1 MNPFSGSSW
10 IWLKEGQ
17 FIDQY
22 AEFTQDFDYD
32 GKSTVLYLSVDTD
45 YALFLNGEFVC
56 SNQYG
61 DFEHYKAYD
70 TIDLSS
76 FCRAG
81 KNTLTFVVYYCG
93 ASNSRYKPYS
103 AGLIFALTQG
113 GITTRVSSPEVLS
126 RLHPKYESGN
136 KVFVTSQLGFTFSYD
151 ATRPETEFFP
161 SAEVVKNCNFI
172 SRPIKKSTSILLLL
186 KFSVENR

>member
-1 MNPFSGSSW
+1 MNPFSSSAW

-32 GKSTVLYLSVDTD
+32 GKNTVLYLSVDTD

-61 DFEHYKAYD
+61 DFEHYKVYD

-76 FCRAG
+76 FCHAG

-93 ASNSRYKPYS
+93 AS
-103 AGLIFALTQG
+103 A
-113 GITTRVSSPEVLS
+113 E
-126 RLHPKYESGN
+126 RLN
-136 KVFVTSQLGFTFSYD
+136 
-151 ATRPETEFFP
+151 
-161 SAEVVKNCNFI
+161 
-172 SRPIKKSTSILLLL
+172 
-186 KFSVENR
+186 NR